1 MWSRAGFSC
10 LHPKSAY
17 RVCAFLKIQWNVVH
31 ITGNLMDFSFV
42 STSKAKPFS
51 GGHVSELVLALTLI
65 AIGLGLQT
73 QLFALLCLFKQVKQF
88 RKKMVESLVR
98 ESICKYLFDFVII
111 WTKCCLHWSKYVI
124 VPFTRIQTKKGS
136 SVKKYNLSL
145 CLHG

>member
-1 MWSRAGFSC
+1 
-10 LHPKSAY
+10 
-17 RVCAFLKIQWNVVH
+17 
-31 ITGNLMDFSFV
+31 MDFSFV

-111 WTKCCLHWSKYVI
+111 WTKCCLH
-124 VPFTRIQTKKGS
+124 
-136 SVKKYNLSL
+136 
-145 CLHG
+145 